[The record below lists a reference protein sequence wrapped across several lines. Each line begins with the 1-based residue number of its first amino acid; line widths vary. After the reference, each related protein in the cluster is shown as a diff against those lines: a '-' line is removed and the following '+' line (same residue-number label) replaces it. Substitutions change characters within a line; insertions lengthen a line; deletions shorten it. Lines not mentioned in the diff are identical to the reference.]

1 MLTLHFINK
10 KTCRL
15 PGQRFSSSPVW
26 FWWIVCAWIFQRQH
40 THTHTHTRL
49 TALFPG
55 RPWWAGTRKVKPIW
69 ILLKQETVSGSS
81 ISWAICKSAPCSR
94 QITTPAPHHS
104 VFLQAGCPSCRPTNS
119 VKSLKAMRWER
130 NIKQLVELVQTWQ
143 LQFFSTH
150 NAIATNKQRQISAQD
165 GYADCILKATKCW
178 CKWGA
183 AAMHTSAPTQ
193 WRSKYLRFS
202 AWCHNRFS
210 PATLSFF
217 SWLHPELKR
226 NILHTTTLDY
236 DIQCQGKL
244 ARHVLE
250 KGHLV
255 EKLSRHTYCTDCLT
269 WTTKV
274 VDTSCHRDIIFN
286 NLQWEIKYVAA
297 NGRKEYQFLILRLS
311 SWFSVQ

>member
-1 MLTLHFINK
+1 MREEY
-10 KTCRL
+10 KTVGRVSRDL
-15 PGQRFSSSPVW
+15 AAS
-26 FWWIVCAWIFQRQH
+26 IFQYPQCH
-40 THTHTHTRL
+40 SNQQATTNFCTRRL
-49 TALFPG
+49 RWLH
-55 RPWWAGTRKVKPIW
+55 I
-69 ILLKQETVSGSS
+69 
-81 ISWAICKSAPCSR
+81 
-94 QITTPAPHHS
+94 TPA
-104 VFLQAGCPSCRPTNS
+104 
-119 VKSLKAMRWER
+119 
-130 NIKQLVELVQTWQ
+130 
-143 LQFFSTH
+143 
-150 NAIATNKQRQISAQD
+150 
-165 GYADCILKATKCW
+165 TKFW

-210 PATLSFF
+210 PTTLSFF

-226 NILHTTTLDY
+226 NIFHTTTLDY
-236 DIQCQGKL
+236 DTQCQGKL
-244 ARHVLE
+244 ARHVWE

-274 VDTSCHRDIIFN
+274 VDTSCHLDIIFN